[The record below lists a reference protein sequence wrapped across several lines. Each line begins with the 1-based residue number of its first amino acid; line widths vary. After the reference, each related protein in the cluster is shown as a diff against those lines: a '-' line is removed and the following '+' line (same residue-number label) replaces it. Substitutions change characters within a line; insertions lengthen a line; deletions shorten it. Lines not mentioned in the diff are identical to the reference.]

1 MGGGGYSWK
10 DFSSGGESGESFGNS
25 LKVPWWIQEQL
36 LSLVQ
41 IIILGGHVLKIS
53 ENILSKNN
61 YSKNSKWFFSLLN
74 EMKKNPSPIKYLVL
88 KEFLKCCS
96 FPQFFENFDANA
108 SLTVLKKTW
117 IIHYGSQSLSMSDFN
132 IGRVLLFRY

>member
-1 MGGGGYSWK
+1 MGGGGGGYSWK

-25 LKVPWWIQEQL
+25 WKVPWWIQEQL

-61 YSKNSKWFFSLLN
+61 YSSKYKEMKNSKWF
-74 EMKKNPSPIKYLVL
+74 
-88 KEFLKCCS
+88 
-96 FPQFFENFDANA
+96 
-108 SLTVLKKTW
+108 LKKFF
-117 IIHYGSQSLSMSDFN
+117 SF
-132 IGRVLLFRY
+132 